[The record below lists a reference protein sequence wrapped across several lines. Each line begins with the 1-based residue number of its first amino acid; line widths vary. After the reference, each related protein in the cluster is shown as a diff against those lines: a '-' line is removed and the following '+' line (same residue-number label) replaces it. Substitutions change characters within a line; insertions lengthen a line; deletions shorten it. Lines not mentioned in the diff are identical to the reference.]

1 MNDHYRLNY
10 IFIIFNRYIFSDIYY
25 HLLFLHKIK
34 NILNFMIS
42 YHTENLTSSVPDIQF
57 L

>member
-10 IFIIFNRYIFSDIYY
+10 IFIIFNLYY